1 MKILSWSSL
10 LLVLYVLSGRYLIL
24 EGWQNLQ
31 LIRSITG
38 AVITISINVILIPS
52 LGATGAAIGVV
63 CGLLSTL
70 IFIFMVKRGRFWS
83 NILLSTL
90 YLPGLIERLSGKNK
104 EQ

>member
-10 LLVLYVLSGRYLIL
+10 LLVINVLSGRYLIL

-38 AVITISINVILIPS
+38 AVITISLNVILIPS

-63 CGLLSTL
+63 CGLISTI
-70 IFIFMVKRGRFWS
+70 IFILLVKKGRFWS

-90 YLPGLIERLSGKNK
+90 YLPGMFERLSGKKK